1 MMAMLS
7 FAELC
12 CAVLH
17 LRILT
22 WWSSI
27 APCGM
32 PWSGTLS
39 TAAGAGKSALPPPP
53 PPPPPSMRMQCSHD
67 DLAGL
72 LLCASGT
79 TLSHKTHA
87 TVVAALHSDSMCC
100 CICAMVIRENYNVP
114 STISNRIRAKT
125 IYQVFEP
132 G

>member
-1 MMAMLS
+1 M
-7 FAELC
+7 
-12 CAVLH
+12 VV
-17 LRILT
+17 IN
-22 WWSSI
+22 
-27 APCGM
+27 
-32 PWSGTLS
+32 
-39 TAAGAGKSALPPPP
+39 SALWDAMEWYTEYGRRGWEECVA

-72 LLCASGT
+72 LLCAYSGT